1 MKGYTKLLAVLMAV
15 LMASALLLTACG
27 QTNTPAAGTT
37 AANTAASTTAAP
49 ATTAAKAAEPTTI
62 NFWCFWNLGDEPD
75 SIIKPIND
83 FNAANP
89 DIKIVPTKL
98 GWGDGFSRIQISIG
112 SGSPPDVLE
121 LGSTWVGAFT
131 EIGALADLTPL
142 VTPDVKDKFVN
153 WNLGE
158 LDGKIYAFPW
168 AVGTRALVVNDD
180 LFAQAGVDP
189 KGMKTWND
197 MLAAAKAIKE
207 KCKLPG
213 YNIAAGDPTGDYQS
227 YGNLLYSAGGSYI
240 AKDDKGKWQP
250 TLNTDA
256 SKKAIAFYKSLIPYS
271 SIDNEANAQLAFE
284 NNKLG
289 MFMSPAT
296 FTGAMLKNGTAVK
309 NWEYVP
315 IPACPDTNKSL
326 AFNGA
331 EVLTIPEQCKVKDQA
346 VKVLSYLAD
355 EKTATI
361 ICKACAWGILPST
374 KTAAQ
379 IPDLGNKD
387 DINAVKVQPFLGIMA
402 SGATFAPPLHKS
414 VEDIGMRISTMIQ
427 DIFLNKVDVQKAID
441 SCETDIKKL
450 YTK

>member
-1 MKGYTKLLAVLMAV
+1 MKKYSKLLAILTAAFM
-15 LMASALLLTACG
+15 LSALLLTGCG
-27 QTNTPAAGTT
+27 QG
-37 AANTAASTTAAP
+37 AAP
-49 ATTAAKAAEPTTI
+49 AADVTADASKSAEPAPAPEPEKAVEPTTI
-62 NFWCFWNLGDEPD
+62 NFWMFWNIGDEPD
-75 SIIKPIND
+75 SIIQPIND

-112 SGSPPDVLE
+112 SGAPPDVLE

-131 EIGALADLTPL
+131 DIGALSDLTPL
-142 VTPDVKDKFVN
+142 VTQEIKDKFVN

-189 KGMKTWND
+189 KGMKTWDD

-207 KCKLPG
+207 KCKVPG
-213 YNIAAGDPTGDYQS
+213 FNIAAGDPTGDYQS
-227 YGNLLYSAGGSYI
+227 FGNLLYSAGGTYI
-240 AKDDKGKWQP
+240 AKDADGKWQP

-256 SKKAIAFYKSLIPYS
+256 SKKALAFYKNLLPYS
-271 SIDNEANAQLAFE
+271 SVDNEPNAQLAFE

-289 MFMSPAT
+289 MFMTPSS
-296 FTGAMLKNGTAVK
+296 FTGAMVKDGTAVK

-315 IPACPDTNKSL
+315 IPACPDTGKSL

-331 EVLTIPEQCKVKDQA
+331 EVLTIPEQCKVKEQA
-346 VKVLSYLAD
+346 AKVLSYLAD

-379 IPDLGNKD
+379 IPDLND
-387 DINAVKVQPFLGIMA
+387 PNDLNAVKVQPYLQIMA

-414 VEDIGMRISTMIQ
+414 IEDIGMRISTMIQ
-427 DIFLNKVDVQKAID
+427 DIFLNKVDAQKAIE
-441 SCETDIKKL
+441 SCEADIKKL